1 MTPLFILEPLER
13 PLTALLEWLH
23 ASVGLTW
30 GWSIVATT
38 IIVRTILLP
47 LTVRQIHSMQRLQR
61 QAPEMKAIQQRHKQD
76 RAKQQEELMKFYK
89 ENKINPASSCL
100 PILFQIPVFLGLFFV
115 LRDFDSEVL
124 AKAKYMGTDSLT
136 ELGWL
141 HIVPDIT
148 QNLSEDT
155 LSMVVLLIL
164 YATSQTAST
173 YFMSAT
179 MDKMQRYL
187 LLALPLIFLFFVINF
202 PAGLMIYWVTTNL
215 WTTGQGLVTRQLRP
229 KPVAPEKRSSRTPP
243 GGGVDGKAKAEPDA
257 PAAPSAPPRRVKRKK
272 KRARR

>member
-23 ASVGLTW
+23 TSGGLTW
-30 GWSIVATT
+30 AWAIVATT

-61 QAPEMKAIQQRHKQD
+61 HAPEMKAIQQRYKQD

-100 PILFQIPVFLGLFFV
+100 PILFQIPVFLALFFV
-115 LRDFDSEVL
+115 LKDFEKEVFPN
-124 AKAKYMGTDSLT
+124 YPGS

-141 HIVPDIT
+141 NIVPDIT
-148 QNLSEDT
+148 DSLSSDP
-155 LSMVVLLIL
+155 LSAVVLLIL

-173 YFMSAT
+173 YFMSST

-215 WTTGQGLVTRQLRP
+215 WTTGQGLVTRTLRP
-229 KPVAPEKRSSRTPP
+229 TPVAPEKRSSRTPA
-243 GGGVDGKAKAEPDA
+243 GGDGKLKAESET
-257 PAAPSAPPRRVKRKK
+257 PASATASAPPRRVKKKKK
-272 KRARR
+272 KRAKR